1 MCFSGIDFFMPFL
14 SFLWTEQL
22 STNVL
27 LKYLVILPHP
37 RVSISYEQF

>member
-22 STNVL
+22 STSV
-27 LKYLVILPHP
+27 KYLVILPHP